1 MCNLIFK
8 VRSRNHCCQGKA
20 ISITYSECVSVALVI
35 QYAKRM
41 RRIILSS
48 VACLAV
54 PYFSTLS
61 HKRHDFVENV
71 IEHKMCVLIL
81 CTTFV

>member
-1 MCNLIFK
+1 M
-8 VRSRNHCCQGKA
+8 
-20 ISITYSECVSVALVI
+20 
-35 QYAKRM
+35 RM

-61 HKRHDFVENV
+61 HGSIFFITVYMVYVLYAFV
-71 IEHKMCVLIL
+71 
-81 CTTFV
+81 